1 MLLGKNIQYN
11 NKGPLPPARR
21 KNVQNSQ
28 QKLKME
34 KEKSS
39 DTEQMKLNVYFHYWT
54 EQTLTDSIIV
64 QFRFWPNLILNWLKL

>member
-11 NKGPLPPARR
+11 NKGPLPPSRR
-21 KNVQNSQ
+21 KNIQNSQ

-39 DTEQMKLNVYFHYWT
+39 DIKQMKLNVYFH
-54 EQTLTDSIIV
+54 S
-64 QFRFWPNLILNWLKL
+64 